1 MPSMAFFKQ
10 CNVGWENI
18 PRSHNLLSGWAN
30 SYRFGVC
37 IRQNMHVYNSLIY
50 ICTHTLYIK
59 CLHIHVHISNT
70 VYVNLQQPLHSLHV
84 VLLGEHQ
91 PESSFASKIPQEANV
106 ANSLASHLVK
116 WHNLRENPMLRQTD
130 LPCIIYIYIFCLFTK
145 LVAWPW
151 VVKGWWLSLSDNSD
165 ISFFKQ
171 KFQKFSHSTLPLK
184 LTAPP
189 WKWVLGRLGS
199 FLAGLAYLHR
209 KNIYKHNWLE
219 PVFQLTTGKPKIGG
233 FGSMFFSTFPRG
245 VQHRR
250 EFCGLLFSRMLGF
263 AWPRCVEKVLSID
276 IYLKK

>member
-1 MPSMAFFKQ
+1 MHTYTIYKMSPYSRPYFKHS
-10 CNVGWENI
+10 V
-18 PRSHNLLSGWAN
+18 
-30 SYRFGVC
+30 
-37 IRQNMHVYNSLIY
+37 RQSSA
-50 ICTHTLYIK
+50 T
-59 CLHIHVHISNT
+59 
-70 VYVNLQQPLHSLHV
+70 
-84 VLLGEHQ
+84 
-91 PESSFASKIPQEANV
+91 SSFLTRRFVRWTSTWIVICVQNTAGSECCQFACIAPCQVAQLEGKPNAASN
-106 ANSLASHLVK
+106 
-116 WHNLRENPMLRQTD
+116 WFTMY
-130 LPCIIYIYIFCLFTK
+130 YIYIFCLFTK